1 MILCEAIVQGGTVVM
16 FIAQVQFAWAA
27 ECGFLQSAL
36 GVSVY
41 INPLTP
47 AMAMALPAA
56 SNQAHPQV

>member
-1 MILCEAIVQGGTVVM
+1 M